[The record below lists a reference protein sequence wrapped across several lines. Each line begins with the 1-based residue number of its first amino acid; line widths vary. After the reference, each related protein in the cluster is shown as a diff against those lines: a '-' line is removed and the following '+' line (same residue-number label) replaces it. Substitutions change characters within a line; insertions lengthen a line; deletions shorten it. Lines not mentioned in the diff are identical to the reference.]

1 MVDAMKV
8 VNEGAEAK
16 IYREKLLDANVVAKT
31 RERKRYR
38 NEKLDLY
45 LREHRTKN
53 EAKIMLYLEGKGIP
67 LPKLLLVGKYTIFM
81 DYIKGIRLSN
91 MLKEMEN
98 RPNQENVE
106 KYMEETGRYL
116 GIMHNCNAIHGDF
129 TPANLIIS
137 LGKVYVIDF
146 GLSFISNSIEDKAID
161 LLLMKRALSKKL
173 YLLFIDGYKKTENES
188 GIIIEKLK
196 EIEMRGRYQTRTL
209 SAAN

>member
-1 MVDAMKV
+1 MKM

-16 IYREKLLDANVVAKT
+16 IYKEKLLGIEAVAKT
-31 RERKRYR
+31 RERKEYR
-38 NEKLDLY
+38 SEKLDLY

-53 EAKIMLYLEGKGIP
+53 EAKIMLYLEEKGIP

-91 MLKEMEN
+91 MLEEMEN
-98 RPNQENVE
+98 TSNQENIE
-106 KYMEETGRYL
+106 RYIKETGRYL

-137 LGKVYVIDF
+137 LSKVYVIDF

-161 LLLMKRALSKKL
+161 LLLMKRTLNKKL
-173 YLLFIDGYKKTENES
+173 YLLFINRYKKTENES
-188 GIIIEKLK
+188 SIIIEKLK

-209 SAAN
+209 STVN